1 MSIRSSLPVVF
12 CKTGVLRN
20 LAKSPGKHLC
30 QSLFFKKRGSG
41 TVVFSFEFGEIK
53 NIFIYRTPP
62 EDCFWTILLVL
73 TRAYYVSRFQGSW
86 KWWVKEI
93 AKNRST
99 YSAYRTIFQNCNMV
113 GRIFSKFFKKNLTFL
128 FSMDWHWN
136 LLAST
141 ITKQYKTFSV
151 SI

>member
-41 TVVFSFEFGEIK
+41 TVVFSCEFGEIK

-62 EDCFWTILLVL
+62 EDLYYLYLPVLIMYPDFKDHENDEWRKLLKIDQ
-73 TRAYYVSRFQGSW
+73 R
-86 KWWVKEI
+86 I
-93 AKNRST
+93 AHIVQ
-99 YSAYRTIFQNCNMV
+99 Y
-113 GRIFSKFFKKNLTFL
+113 FKIAI
-128 FSMDWHWN
+128 W
-136 LLAST
+136 
-141 ITKQYKTFSV
+141 
-151 SI
+151 